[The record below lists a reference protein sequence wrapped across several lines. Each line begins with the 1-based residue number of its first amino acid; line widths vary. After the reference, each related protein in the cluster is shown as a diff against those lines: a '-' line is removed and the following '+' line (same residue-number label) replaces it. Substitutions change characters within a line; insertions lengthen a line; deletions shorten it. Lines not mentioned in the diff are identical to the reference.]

1 MCHSWNWQETR
12 VVFRSRGLDSTT
24 VLYCRER
31 PTVSSLPN
39 LSLDSKKAAS
49 TSPKRARSPLSLSM
63 AHASVR
69 GGIFSKCTRPR
80 TSTDGTCRCAMLYR
94 LATRSTCVGGVV
106 YYYFFIA
113 VFIAGIDDDSLPT
126 PLSSLILIDNSYL
139 LVLVLIDYR

>member
-80 TSTDGTCRCAMLYR
+80 TSTDGTCRCAMLY
-94 LATRSTCVGGVV
+94 VG
-106 YYYFFIA
+106 
-113 VFIAGIDDDSLPT
+113 SLHVQRAWEGSSIIIS
-126 PLSSLILIDNSYL
+126 LSLCLSPASMMILCRRPSHL
-139 LVLVLIDYR
+139 